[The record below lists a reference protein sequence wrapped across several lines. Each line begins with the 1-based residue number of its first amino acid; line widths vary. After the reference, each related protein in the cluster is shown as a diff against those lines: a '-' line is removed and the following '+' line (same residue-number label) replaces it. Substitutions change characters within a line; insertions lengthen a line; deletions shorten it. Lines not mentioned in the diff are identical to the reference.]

1 MLPSKKSIRKM
12 STQPF
17 PGWVLSFVKNAD
29 DYCGSLIMFS
39 IKIIEHKKYLV
50 GKGINADGK
59 FLSVI
64 SKEGDILT
72 LLENG
77 RWSVACINQHISSNA
92 TVFNGAC
99 VYKFFNDDDKEGRSV
114 YNTLCSHILSRKEKL
129 KIMHMAENQRAKNE
143 MWKCVP
149 KAPHEFLSF
158 CYDDYGYKVVFSTKD
173 RKTGFCGKCLKKITF
188 QKNLVSRHNY
198 KCPYCHKDL
207 TAVSYKQLSSR
218 RIFKCYSML
227 DIYDDDR
234 LMVRHFDV
242 SEVIRAKVESGYIQ
256 EIKADRSIDEY
267 ERDLFDLNR
276 TSFSYHIRKYDFTT
290 GVLFWQNSK
299 PSEGYH
305 LVGTLPNRYYASE
318 KIYKGNLNSITQ
330 KISGISDVID
340 SILQCISN
348 GVVDSQRLEE
358 LILGSKNTML
368 AEKLEKIGL
377 INLSSH
383 VIFQSIRS
391 FCYDAKFNEY
401 LPYTVKEFIKCN
413 KRFLKF
419 AVENNIDYLT
429 LRCMQHFNEKF
440 TDKFEDF
447 MLAYNYCKSKKGEN
461 VPNSVNRI
469 VDFCVTYKVT
479 VRQVVSYLEKQSGSI
494 IELQDYVSM
503 YLEAYSL
510 SHNTTYSVLEY
521 SKHFLFPQDL
531 MQSHDDALN
540 WLNREKDKRE
550 KKKIIK
556 KNKMLLSII
565 EPLHELDGKDIGN
578 FKFSFPHSKSD
589 FVHQGDLMH
598 ICVGKFNYFD
608 KMCEGKNYI
617 CFVAKANKPYAT
629 VEFKKEE
636 NNQLSLVQARAYGN
650 GNVTSDCTEQIN
662 KFKNLLEATVL
673 SNLLKK

>member
-1 MLPSKKSIRKM
+1 M
-12 STQPF
+12 
-17 PGWVLSFVKNAD
+17 
-29 DYCGSLIMFS
+29 
-39 IKIIEHKKYLV
+39 
-50 GKGINADGK
+50 
-59 FLSVI
+59 
-64 SKEGDILT
+64 
-72 LLENG
+72 
-77 RWSVACINQHISSNA
+77 
-92 TVFNGAC
+92 
-99 VYKFFNDDDKEGRSV
+99 
-114 YNTLCSHILSRKEKL
+114 
-129 KIMHMAENQRAKNE
+129 
-143 MWKCVP
+143 
-149 KAPHEFLSF
+149 
-158 CYDDYGYKVVFSTKD
+158 
-173 RKTGFCGKCLKKITF
+173 
-188 QKNLVSRHNY
+188 
-198 KCPYCHKDL
+198 
-207 TAVSYKQLSSR
+207 
-218 RIFKCYSML
+218 
-227 DIYDDDR
+227 
-234 LMVRHFDV
+234 
-242 SEVIRAKVESGYIQ
+242 
-256 EIKADRSIDEY
+256 
-267 ERDLFDLNR
+267 
-276 TSFSYHIRKYDFTT
+276 
-290 GVLFWQNSK
+290 
-299 PSEGYH
+299 
-305 LVGTLPNRYYASE
+305 LPNRYYESE
-318 KIYKGNLNSITQ
+318 KIYKGNFNSITQ

-340 SILQCISN
+340 SISHCISN

-358 LILGSKNTML
+358 LILGSKNTIL

-617 CFVAKANKPYAT
+617 CFVAKANRPYAT

-636 NNQLSLVQARAYGN
+636 NNQLSLIQARAYGN
-650 GNVTSDCTEQIN
+650 GDVTSDCSEQIN

-673 SNLLKK
+673 SNLSKK